1 MDTVRKWLLRFLE
14 RPYIRL
20 QLTVVVLADPRDNG
34 ALDTVKTALESSKA
48 FWLDL
53 GIMLQPVVRGWQDVP
68 DPLHGLGDNL
78 HDLHRWSLGTPAPTV
93 YMFNNATS
101 LEGGMLGLA
110 WEHNGIAAV
119 VGSGVQDIHLDEL
132 IDHELGHLLGLDH
145 ENNTFMRA
153 TLELHDRVV
162 TSVQRTVLLRNAYRM
177 GGF

>member
-20 QLTVVVLADPRDNG
+20 QLTVVVLVDPRENS
-34 ALDTVKTALESSKA
+34 ALDTVKTALESSKV

-53 GIMLQPVVRGWQDVP
+53 GIMLQPVVRGWQEVP
-68 DPLHGLGDNL
+68 DPHASLGDNL
-78 HDLHRWSLGTPAPTV
+78 HELHRWSIGTPSPTIYV
-93 YMFNNATS
+93 FNDATF
-101 LEGGMLGLA
+101 LETGVLGLA

-119 VGSGVQDIHLDEL
+119 AGSSVPDINLDEL

-145 ENNTFMRA
+145 EDNTFMRA
-153 TLELHDRVV
+153 TLELHNRVV
-162 TSVQRTVLLRNAYRM
+162 TTVQRIVMLRNAYGM